1 MWYKHLQEF
10 TLWFPKKILGM
21 IAMAGNLKKHLSV
34 VITTTIV
41 SVVVTIYLKNG
52 VIFQDFPSNFLVW
65 K

>member
-21 IAMAGNLKKHLSV
+21 IAMAGNLRKHLSV

-41 SVVVTIYLKNG
+41 GVVTTIYLKNG
-52 VIFQDFPSNFLVW
+52 VIF
-65 K
+65 